1 MIFIAAV
8 ELRKENQVKK
18 TKHGSN
24 ISNKNYRYFEI
35 NRKGHLTL
43 CK

>member
-8 ELRKENQVKK
+8 ELRKENQFKK

-24 ISNKNYRYFEI
+24 ISNKYYMYFG
-35 NRKGHLTL
+35 K
-43 CK
+43 K

>member
-1 MIFIAAV
+1 MILIATM

-24 ISNKNYRYFEI
+24 ISNKNYVYFGI
-35 NRKGHLTL
+35 NRKGSLTL
-43 CK
+43 YK